1 MKTIIFLFA
10 LLFSTSTFAT
20 DNKYIEQM
28 SKHIE
33 AVYNAETPEQYQE
46 AVNAFER
53 IASAEKTKWEP
64 YYYSAFGWVM
74 LANKEKESVK
84 KDGYLDK
91 ALSAIESG
99 KKINGNESELVA
111 LEGFVHMIRVTV
123 DPATRGQQYSGMAFQ
138 LFGKAVGMNPEN
150 PRALAFMAQMQMGTA
165 RFLCSSTSEACET
178 AKKSLEKFSA
188 FKSENLLAPR
198 WGKGMTEGLL
208 KQCQ

>member
-1 MKTIIFLFA
+1 
-10 LLFSTSTFAT
+10 
-20 DNKYIEQM
+20 
-28 SKHIE
+28 
-33 AVYNAETPEQYQE
+33 
-46 AVNAFER
+46 
-53 IASAEKTKWEP
+53 
-64 YYYSAFGWVM
+64 M

-165 RFLCSSTSEACET
+165 RFLGSSTSEACET